1 MVEKVPLVSKA
12 PIRVEKVPSE
22 TEAPIIAEKLQLRHP
37 VGTRKVATH
46 LLLLHGHGLTLSII
60 QWNEDHW

>member
-22 TEAPIIAEKLQLRHP
+22 TEAPIIAEKLPTEAPSGNPQGGNPFVTPTWSWAHI
-37 VGTRKVATH
+37 V
-46 LLLLHGHGLTLSII
+46 
-60 QWNEDHW
+60 Q

>member
-22 TEAPIIAEKLQLRHP
+22 TEAPIIAEKLPTEALSGNPQGGNPFVTPTWCSHC
-37 VGTRKVATH
+37 
-46 LLLLHGHGLTLSII
+46 SII